1 MVAIEQLKK
10 DIETRNI
17 ILKLEAMYQR
27 ELKEGF
33 GINSPSMKQYLTV
46 RDEGLIGVLK
56 MEIAN

>member
-46 RDEGLIGVLK
+46 RNEGLIGVLK
-56 MEIAN
+56 MEITN